1 MKNLANR
8 ILAAPE
14 FIARYQQAAGA
25 HARVAVLSVVG
36 GRGFTKRLSVDIGGI
51 MISTVYPSP
60 WNTSK
65 RVIRDFQAAMAKTN
79 RPITLQ
85 SLEGCINLRL
95 MVEALK
101 RAGKNPT
108 SKSLQQALRRGM
120 KLDLGG
126 FVRNLPSSGQTASTY
141 TSLGYFGLI
150 VSSWSK

>member
-1 MKNLANR
+1 
-8 ILAAPE
+8 
-14 FIARYQQAAGA
+14 
-25 HARVAVLSVVG
+25 
-36 GRGFTKRLSVDIGGI
+36 

-65 RVIRDFQAAMAKTN
+65 RVIRDFQAAMAKAN

-126 FVRNLPSSGQTASTY
+126 FVLNLPPSGQTASTY
-141 TSLGYFGLI
+141 TSLGIFRPDGRI
-150 VSSWSK
+150 VE